1 MNILSMTDIGLV
13 REHNEDICR
22 SQVLGPSF
30 GYGAVYDGMG
40 GVQSGDVASALAAD
54 LVDYTLQRNLQWE
67 MSDAAIQTTLTSA
80 LLAANSTIHERS
92 QQEEDLRGMGT
103 TAAVAVLR
111 GNQLFV
117 AHVGDSRIYL
127 FSGGRQIPLTKDHSV
142 VQSMVD
148 RGEITEDEARIHPQK
163 HYITRALGVDP
174 TVDVDFDQFAVQET
188 DRVLLCSDGLSNY
201 FEQDMTELVEACI
214 QAGSPQQLIDFAN
227 QQGGMDNITV
237 VLMTQRV

>member
-1 MNILSMTDIGLV
+1 
-13 REHNEDICR
+13 
-22 SQVLGPSF
+22 
-30 GYGAVYDGMG
+30 
-40 GVQSGDVASALAAD
+40 
-54 LVDYTLQRNLQWE
+54 
-67 MSDAAIQTTLTSA
+67 MSDAAIQTTMTSA
-80 LLAANSTIHERS
+80 LLAANSTIYEKA

-111 GNQLFV
+111 GNQLYV
-117 AHVGDSRIYL
+117 AHVGDSRVYL
-127 FSGGRQIPLTKDHSV
+127 FSEGKQVPLTKDHSI

-148 RGEITEDEARIHPQK
+148 RGEITEDEARTHPQK
-163 HYITRALGVDP
+163 HYITRALGVQA
-174 TVDVDFDQFAVQET
+174 TVDVDFDQFTIEET

-201 FEQDMTELVEACI
+201 FDGDVSALVEECV